1 MLTVQQIGNE
11 KGGEDIGGLPER
23 SLASARLDIRTTS
36 TAPATLSKYNSY
48 HLCFSILVLMLFSW
62 SRSRCR
68 VKLQFPKIQLQFQ

>member
-36 TAPATLSKYNSY
+36 TAPATLSKYSH
-48 HLCFSILVLMLFSW
+48 HLCFSILVLMLCSW
-62 SRSRCR
+62 SRSRCQ
-68 VKLQFPKIQLQFQ
+68 VKLQFPKVQLQFQ